1 MQSVTSATAVATTAR
16 ANDITLYAS
25 LELSKSKWVV
35 TINNPGS
42 EKFSK
47 HVVEGGDGAGLLELL
62 SRSMAKAEQRYGVQV
77 KAIVIQ
83 EAGLDGFWIH
93 RLLLANGIESHV
105 VDAAS
110 IAVNRRHRRAKT
122 DAIDGETLLRTL
134 MAWARGER
142 RVCSMVRAPSR
153 EDEDRRRLTRE
164 RGTLLKER
172 IQHTNRVRGLLS
184 GQGVQDYD
192 PLRRD
197 RFERLEALR
206 TGDGRDLPPM
216 LKEEIRRELDRIAL
230 VTTQLAVVERA
241 RDALIRMDVGPKE
254 VETMSQTVS
263 PSTSRSYGLAR
274 VSRACRSSR
283 AGVYRFLKRAPSP
296 AIARRPGPTGPCPDA
311 ELADHIRREIEASDF
326 HGEGYRKLW
335 ARLRVAGV
343 RSSPRRVRRVMGEN
357 GLLAPHRVGRNQE
370 KTHDGTIVTDKVNEM
385 WGTDMSQTVTLEEG
399 RAYVF
404 VAVEHANS
412 EIIGIHEPRNA
423 TTPPLCFSS
432 SKAWAL
438 SSPRSSGWN
447 CCFEASATDARWR
460 LTADWRPVPGRAAA
474 SNETRASRSRAIA
487 ACARR

>member
-47 HVVEGGDGAGLLELL
+47 HVVEGGDGADLIELL

-172 IQHTNRVRGLLS
+172 IQHTNQVRGLLS

-197 RFERLEALR
+197 RFEQLEALR

-241 RDALIRMDVGPKE
+241 RDALIRMDAEERNNPAALLLKLKGLGPE
-254 VETMSQTVS
+254 FASLLWLESLF
-263 PSTSRSYGLAR
+263 RSFGNRRQVAAYGGL
-274 VSRACRSSR
+274 
-283 AGVYRFLKRAPSP
+283 APSP
-296 AIARRPGPTGPCPDA
+296 WQSGGVERDQGISKSGNRRLRKTMI
-311 ELADHIRREIEASDF
+311 ELAWFWLRHQPDSALSRWFHARVGAAKGRIRRIAIVALA
-326 HGEGYRKLW
+326 RKL
-335 ARLRVAGV
+335 LVALWRYVTQGV
-343 RSSPRRVRRVMGEN
+343 VP
-357 GLLAPHRVGRNQE
+357 
-370 KTHDGTIVTDKVNEM
+370 
-385 WGTDMSQTVTLEEG
+385 EG
-399 RAYVF
+399 AVF
-404 VAVEHANS
+404 
-412 EIIGIHEPRNA
+412 
-423 TTPPLCFSS
+423 
-432 SKAWAL
+432 K
-438 SSPRSSGWN
+438 
-447 CCFEASATDARWR
+447 
-460 LTADWRPVPGRAAA
+460 AA
-474 SNETRASRSRAIA
+474 SPDR
-487 ACARR
+487 

>member
-1 MQSVTSATAVATTAR
+1 MQSVTSATVVATTAL
-16 ANDITLYAS
+16 ANDITLFAS

-35 TINNPGS
+35 TINSPGS

-47 HVVEGGDGAGLLELL
+47 HVVEGGDGARLLDLL
-62 SRSMAKAEQRYGVQV
+62 SRSRAKAEERYGVRV

-93 RLLLANGIESHV
+93 RLLLANGIESQV

-110 IAVNRRHRRAKT
+110 IAVDRRHRRAKT
-122 DAIDGETLLRTL
+122 DSIDGETLLRTL

-241 RDALIRMDVGPKE
+241 RDALIRMDAEERNNPAALLLKLKGLGPE
-254 VETMSQTVS
+254 FASLLWLESLF
-263 PSTSRSYGLAR
+263 RSFGNRRQVAAYGGL
-274 VSRACRSSR
+274 
-283 AGVYRFLKRAPSP
+283 APSP
-296 AIARRPGPTGPCPDA
+296 WQSGGVERDQGISKSGNRRLRKTMI
-311 ELADHIRREIEASDF
+311 ELAWFWLRHQPDSALSRWFHARVGAAKGRIRRIAIVALA
-326 HGEGYRKLW
+326 RKL
-335 ARLRVAGV
+335 LVALWRYVTQGV
-343 RSSPRRVRRVMGEN
+343 VP
-357 GLLAPHRVGRNQE
+357 
-370 KTHDGTIVTDKVNEM
+370 
-385 WGTDMSQTVTLEEG
+385 EG
-399 RAYVF
+399 AVF
-404 VAVEHANS
+404 
-412 EIIGIHEPRNA
+412 
-423 TTPPLCFSS
+423 
-432 SKAWAL
+432 K
-438 SSPRSSGWN
+438 
-447 CCFEASATDARWR
+447 
-460 LTADWRPVPGRAAA
+460 AA
-474 SNETRASRSRAIA
+474 SPDR
-487 ACARR
+487 